1 MTSDS
6 DILAPYAVS
15 ALNSRGRQHAV
26 EPSHDRNPFQ
36 RDYTRILHSRAFR
49 RLQGKTQVFPA
60 DAGDM
65 FRTRMS
71 HSLEVE
77 QLSRSI
83 ARQLHLNEDLCAALA
98 IGHDIGHPPFGHMG
112 QDVLNDLMKDHGGFE
127 HNHQALRL
135 VDELEGCY
143 PEHLGLNL
151 LFETREGLLKH
162 CSPSRA
168 RSLGA
173 VAARHL
179 DRTSPPLE
187 AQVVDHA
194 DAIAYLHADL
204 EDAVIRGLLSAREVR
219 EAPGFMAAWE
229 RTSTKTRYRDLVLP
243 EDEAL
248 LDSSRPEA
256 QRLARATLQT
266 VIREMM
272 STAMNDL
279 IVHSRAALVEA
290 QPASLDAVRQSRPLI
305 AFSPAMAPSIQALR
319 KFSRDRIYGHPQ
331 VSQTRQAQA
340 QALREIFGAFVQD
353 PDQMSGRRWVAEG
366 QTRTR
371 ASLYRA
377 IADHIAGMTDHFA
390 LAEHARLRL
399 EAPHL
404 LTAPAPSE
412 PVLRRVRAGP

>member
-1 MTSDS
+1 MSPDS
-6 DILAPYAVS
+6 DTLALYAVS

-49 RLQGKTQVFPA
+49 RLQGKTQVFSAA
-60 DAGDM
+60 DGDM

-83 ARQLHLNEDLCAALA
+83 ARQLRLNEDLCAALA

-112 QDVLNDLMKDHGGFE
+112 QDVINGMMKGHGGFE

-162 CSPSRA
+162 CSPARA
-168 RSLGA
+168 RTLGDVA
-173 VAARHL
+173 VRHL
-179 DRTSPPLE
+179 DGTSPPLE
-187 AQVVDHA
+187 VQVVDHA

-204 EDAVIRGLLSAREVR
+204 EDAMVRGILSAQDVR
-219 EAPGFMAAWE
+219 DAPGFMAAWE
-229 RTSTKTRYRDLVLP
+229 RTASKMRYRDLKLP
-243 EDEAL
+243 ENEDLSDQAH
-248 LDSSRPEA
+248 PET
-256 QRLARATLQT
+256 QRMGRATLQA

-279 IVHSRAALVEA
+279 IVCSRAALVEA
-290 QPASLDAVRQSRPLI
+290 QPASLDEVRQSPPLI
-305 AFSPAMAPSIQALR
+305 GFSPEHLARHKALR
-319 KFSRDRIYGHPQ
+319 KFSRERIYDHPEVSRVRQ
-331 VSQTRQAQA
+331 VQA
-340 QALREIFGAFVQD
+340 QALRELFCAFVQD
-353 PDQMSGRRWVAEG
+353 PSQMSGRRWVSDGTSKADVH
-366 QTRTR
+366 R
-371 ASLYRA
+371 AV
-377 IADHIAGMTDHFA
+377 ADHIAGMTDHFA

-404 LTAPAPSE
+404 LAPLAVMETP
-412 PVLRRVRAGP
+412 PVRRSRAMP